1 MFKTSDYVF
10 HPPSGSSVP
19 GMTEANPYINYP
31 PDDIRELLETK
42 MDETERAKAESALK
56 QWERQFQDP
65 GFYPWKKTMITG
77 QLRSVAAA
85 LNKIAEIVG
94 PPRNIPYYFDSEVP
108 SGVEEILDSMR
119 NVHDN
124 EDMERFDI
132 PRQGERPI
140 RDNEAYLGDFSSPKD
155 PVFQGGVVKP
165 RGDGPEPEG
174 MEIMYPSGGDIESWP
189 EMI

>member
-1 MFKTSDYVF
+1 MFKTSDYQF

-19 GMTEANPYINYP
+19 GMTEANPYMNYP
-31 PDDIRELLETK
+31 PDDIRALLET
-42 MDETERAKAESALK
+42 DLDDIERAKAKSALK
-56 QWERQFQDP
+56 QWERQYQYP
-65 GFYPWKKTMITG
+65 GYPWRKLCFANH
-77 QLRSVAAA
+77 LRHIAAA
-85 LNKIAEIVG
+85 LNKMAEIVG

-108 SGVEEILDSMR
+108 SGFEEILESIQ

-124 EDMERFDI
+124 DNMERFDI

-155 PVFQGGVVKP
+155 PIFNPRTVKP
-165 RGDGPEPEG
+165 DGDGPDPDG
-174 MEIMYPSGGDIESWP
+174 MEVVYPIGGDIESWP